1 MFQIEGDILLFMLIL
16 LPAIAAFI
24 CFYIGRFQTT
34 IRDYCVWGTV
44 IIEFLLSL
52 ITIIFWSSKKSLY
65 FSIPNFGINGLYL
78 EMDGFRALYC
88 TIASFMWMCAG
99 IFSKEYLN
107 HHHKKNRYYLFLL
120 LTLFATQGVFLSTD
134 LITTFVFFEIMSFTS
149 YVWVVQEETKEA
161 LKAGETY
168 LAIAVISGLVLLMG
182 LFLLYT
188 QTGTLKMDKLLSAC
202 RMAKEPRL
210 IYIAS
215 FCLLFGFGAK
225 AGMFPLHIW
234 LPKAHPVAPA
244 PASALLSGILTKAG
258 VFGILVTGSN
268 ILLHDSLWGKVVLL
282 LGTITMV
289 LGAIYALCS
298 INLKRTLACSSM
310 SQIGFILV
318 GTGISSILGEEN
330 QLAVRG
336 TILHMVNH
344 SLLKLV
350 LFLAAGVIYMNLHEL
365 DLNKIRGFGK
375 DKPFL
380 KVAFLFGALGISG
393 VPFFNG
399 YISKSLLHEAI
410 IETISL
416 AKTDIAI
423 FRIVEVLFLISGGLT
438 TAYMTKLYV
447 AIFVEG
453 NIDKKKKHSTRYMNL
468 PSTLVLLIPT
478 SLLFLFGTFPSI
490 FMDRIADMGQNF
502 LKVQEKIRVS
512 YFSFEN
518 LKGAIISLGI
528 GALVYLF
535 IVRKLLM
542 RTDKNGVHCY
552 ISPVCRLDLENGIY
566 RPIIEFFLPTAAGA
580 VCRGFDRIPDRIIL
594 FLRKTIYRHSRPKK
608 KLSARKEAYIIGM
621 ILNECAH
628 ILNKTLLRKH
638 PIKRNSFVG
647 LVEAG
652 EKTAGQTGRLIIKSV
667 SFGLMLFSIGLIITL
682 FYLLFF
688 V

>member
-1 MFQIEGDILLFMLIL
+1 M
-16 LPAIAAFI
+16 
-24 CFYIGRFQTT
+24 
-34 IRDYCVWGTV
+34 
-44 IIEFLLSL
+44 
-52 ITIIFWSSKKSLY
+52 
-65 FSIPNFGINGLYL
+65 
-78 EMDGFRALYC
+78 
-88 TIASFMWMCAG
+88 
-99 IFSKEYLN
+99 
-107 HHHKKNRYYLFLL
+107 
-120 LTLFATQGVFLSTD
+120 
-134 LITTFVFFEIMSFTS
+134 
-149 YVWVVQEETKEA
+149 
-161 LKAGETY
+161 
-168 LAIAVISGLVLLMG
+168 
-182 LFLLYT
+182 
-188 QTGTLKMDKLLSAC
+188 
-202 RMAKEPRL
+202 
-210 IYIAS
+210 
-215 FCLLFGFGAK
+215 
-225 AGMFPLHIW
+225 
-234 LPKAHPVAPA
+234 
-244 PASALLSGILTKAG
+244 
-258 VFGILVTGSN
+258 
-268 ILLHDSLWGKVVLL
+268 
-282 LGTITMV
+282 
-289 LGAIYALCS
+289 
-298 INLKRTLACSSM
+298 
-310 SQIGFILV
+310 
-318 GTGISSILGEEN
+318 
-330 QLAVRG
+330 
-336 TILHMVNH
+336 
-344 SLLKLV
+344 
-350 LFLAAGVIYMNLHEL
+350 
-365 DLNKIRGFGK
+365 
-375 DKPFL
+375 
-380 KVAFLFGALGISG
+380 GISG

-580 VCRGFDRIPDRIIL
+580 VCRGFDRILDRIIL
-594 FLRKTIYRHSRPKK
+594 FLRKTIYRHSRP
-608 KLSARKEAYIIGM
+608 

>member
-1 MFQIEGDILLFMLIL
+1 M
-16 LPAIAAFI
+16 
-24 CFYIGRFQTT
+24 
-34 IRDYCVWGTV
+34 
-44 IIEFLLSL
+44 
-52 ITIIFWSSKKSLY
+52 
-65 FSIPNFGINGLYL
+65 
-78 EMDGFRALYC
+78 
-88 TIASFMWMCAG
+88 
-99 IFSKEYLN
+99 
-107 HHHKKNRYYLFLL
+107 YLF
-120 LTLFATQGVFLSTD
+120 
-134 LITTFVFFEIMSFTS
+134 
-149 YVWVVQEETKEA
+149 
-161 LKAGETY
+161 
-168 LAIAVISGLVLLMG
+168 
-182 LFLLYT
+182 
-188 QTGTLKMDKLLSAC
+188 
-202 RMAKEPRL
+202 
-210 IYIAS
+210 
-215 FCLLFGFGAK
+215 
-225 AGMFPLHIW
+225 
-234 LPKAHPVAPA
+234 
-244 PASALLSGILTKAG
+244 
-258 VFGILVTGSN
+258 
-268 ILLHDSLWGKVVLL
+268 
-282 LGTITMV
+282 
-289 LGAIYALCS
+289 
-298 INLKRTLACSSM
+298 
-310 SQIGFILV
+310 IGFILV

-542 RTDKNGVHCY
+542 RTDKNGC
-552 ISPVCRLDLENGIY
+552 
-566 RPIIEFFLPTAAGA
+566 
-580 VCRGFDRIPDRIIL
+580 
-594 FLRKTIYRHSRPKK
+594 
-608 KLSARKEAYIIGM
+608 LS
-621 ILNECAH
+621 
-628 ILNKTLLRKH
+628 
-638 PIKRNSFVG
+638 V
-647 LVEAG
+647 
-652 EKTAGQTGRLIIKSV
+652 
-667 SFGLMLFSIGLIITL
+667 
-682 FYLLFF
+682 LLFF
-688 V
+688 LLLLQAQQKNFFLLDVYVKEFYLIYVHIHLKSYQ